1 MKARVMRR
9 NETDRVRRKVLRSRW
24 PGVAALI
31 AVLGLMAVCLVPAAS
46 SAAVFSVSSSEALA
60 SGARMYTSVVDLSG
74 PWKFAVDPGEIGQTD
89 GWQAP
94 DFDDSAWGSLH
105 VPGNWEQQGIVME
118 NPNFPD
124 DRANRGYNGY
134 GWYRRHF
141 TVPAD
146 WEQSRV
152 GLRIGQIW
160 DNDWTYINGHLVGA
174 TDGPHGDVWD
184 QTREYL
190 IAPHVLRF
198 GEDNVIAIRVLDVEA
213 QGGLAVGPV
222 ELVKDLVPAV
232 FEEPGRYAE
241 RRGDMVNVGGSVSVP
256 ANTRVSGDA
265 VAVGGSVDVRGRV
278 TGQAVAIGGSVRV
291 RPGGTVDGD
300 AVSMGGHVEREG
312 NGMIGGQVIEVGV
325 LPWVGGEGFSGRF
338 DGLRRAADWPPFRH
352 GPFRRLGDL
361 VQNLFVWGFVALV
374 ALLIIPKRLNTMA
387 RALPA
392 DPGRAA
398 VHGVV
403 GGLLTLPALLIL
415 VVVAII
421 TCVVLAITVIGL
433 VLIPVVGAAVL
444 LAGFLPGLLAVLGS
458 ASVWLGLGRAAAV
471 QIGKPE
477 VSDFWSILLG
487 VAMVAIAVAIP
498 VIGTLVMITVCIF
511 GFGVALMTGL
521 GAGPD
526 WLRQRL
532 DAGRRRAPAAAS
544 ETPSS

>member
-1 MKARVMRR
+1 MKARVMRP
-9 NETDRVRRKVLRSRW
+9 NETGKVLRSRW

-31 AVLGLMAVCLVPAAS
+31 AVLGLMAVCLAPAAS
-46 SAAVFSVSSSEALA
+46 AAAGISVSSSEELTSEATMA
-60 SGARMYTSVVDLSG
+60 TSVVDLSG
-74 PWKFAVDPGEIGQTD
+74 PWKFAVDPGEVGQAD

-118 NPNFPD
+118 NPNYPD
-124 DRANRGYNGY
+124 DRDNRGYNGC

-152 GLRIGQIW
+152 GLRIGQVW
-160 DNDWTYINGHLVGA
+160 DNDWAYINGHLVGA
-174 TDGPHGDVWD
+174 TDGPAGDVWD

-190 IAPHVLRF
+190 IAPHVLKF
-198 GEDNVIAIRVLDVEA
+198 GEDNVIAIRVVDVEA
-213 QGGLAVGPV
+213 EGGLAVGPV
-222 ELVKDLVPAV
+222 ELVKDLMPAEI
-232 FEEPGRYAE
+232 EEPGRYAE
-241 RRGDMVNVGGSVSVP
+241 RRGDMVNVGGSVTVP

-265 VAVGGSVDVRGRV
+265 VAVGGSVDVRGQV
-278 TGQAVAIGGSVRV
+278 TGDAVAIGGSVRV

-300 AVSMGGHVEREG
+300 AVSMGGQVDREG
-312 NGMIGGQVIEVGV
+312 DGVIAGEVIQIGV
-325 LPWVGGEGFSGRF
+325 LPWVTGEGLDGRF
-338 DGLRRAADWPPFRH
+338 GGLRRAVEWSPFRH
-352 GPFRRLGDL
+352 GPFRRIGDL
-361 VQNLFVWGFVALV
+361 VQNLLVWGFVALV
-374 ALLIIPKRLNTMA
+374 ALLIVPKRLDTMA

-392 DPGRAA
+392 NPGRAA
-398 VHGVV
+398 AHGVV

-433 VLIPVVGAAVL
+433 LLIPVVGVAVL
-444 LAGFLPGLLAVLGS
+444 LAALLPWLLAVLGS
-458 ASVWLGLGRAAAV
+458 ASVWLSLGRAAAV
-471 QIGKPE
+471 QLGNPE
-477 VSDFWSILLG
+477 LSDYWSILLG

-498 VIGTLVMITVCIF
+498 VVGTLVLITVCIF

-521 GAGPD
+521 GAGPE

-532 DAGRRRAPAAAS
+532 DSGRRSAPAAAS
-544 ETPSS
+544 ETSSS